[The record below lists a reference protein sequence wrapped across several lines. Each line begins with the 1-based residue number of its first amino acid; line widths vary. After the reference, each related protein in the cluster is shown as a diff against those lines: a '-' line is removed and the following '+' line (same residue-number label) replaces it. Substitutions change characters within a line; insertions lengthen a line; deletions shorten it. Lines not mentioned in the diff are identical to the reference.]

1 MNKAGEQS
9 TLRVLIRRKI
19 ILTMFVISLAV
30 IIMWIGISVY
40 FSLRKVNLPPNV
52 QKQLQ
57 PLSPVL
63 DAKTL
68 RELQN
73 RRYYQPDELSA
84 FTPVKEITQEESGG
98 GTRTT
103 LLVPS
108 PVPVSTIGAVPS
120 VSPSPSPTLSP
131 TPTL

>member
-73 RRYYQPDELSA
+73 
-84 FTPVKEITQEESGG
+84 
-98 GTRTT
+98 
-103 LLVPS
+103 
-108 PVPVSTIGAVPS
+108 
-120 VSPSPSPTLSP
+120 
-131 TPTL
+131 

>member
-1 MNKAGEQS
+1 MKPPGEQS
-9 TLRVLIRRKI
+9 ALQVLIHRKI

-30 IIMWIGISVY
+30 IIMWIGVSVY

-68 RELQN
+68 QELRN

-84 FTPVKEITQEESGG
+84 FTPVKEITIEESGG
-98 GTRTT
+98 GTKTV
-103 LLVPS
+103 VPS
-108 PVPVSTIGAVPS
+108 QLAVPASTSSAVPS
-120 VSPSPSPTLSP
+120 AATSPLPPIL
-131 TPTL
+131 